1 MSSKV
6 AVDAGDDGD
15 DDKSQASDG
24 GGAGSTTGSTATGT
38 NSEAGTEGPAGTDSG
53 SSEAGTESTE
63 RSASVHSEMSGGP
76 GGGGAGK
83 KGRKGAKGGKKDT
96 PFRRSMKSK
105 PGGKLL
111 LAMWDWIDRRYLN
124 PPPMDDVLG
133 YHLDAVNG
141 KADEVRRRLFKKQ
154 DIDAADA
161 RGFTALM
168 WACYEGHV
176 GVVRILLQKGADTD
190 LCTAARRLRAV
201 HIAAAAG
208 RHRCLS
214 WILGELTYQE
224 LNLQDAQGMTA
235 MMHAA
240 AGGHVDALDELADAG
255 ADIDYQDKDGWSTLH
270 YAVLS
275 GSLPMV
281 ELVLDAG
288 ADKKL
293 KDVENRTAG
302 TWARAL
308 GHWANGSYIY
318 KWEDPNPYH

>member
-1 MSSKV
+1 MSKV
-6 AVDAGDDGD
+6 AVDASDDGG
-15 DDKSQASDG
+15 SDG
-24 GGAGSTTGSTATGT
+24 GGEGSITGSTATG
-38 NSEAGTEGPAGTDSG
+38 SEAGTEGPAGTDDG
-53 SSEAGTESTE
+53 SSEAGTEGTESTE
-63 RSASVHSEMSGGP
+63 RSSVHSEMSAGP
-76 GGGGAGK
+76 QRG
-83 KGRKGAKGGKKDT
+83 KGAKGKGKGAKGKGGKKET
-96 PFRRSMKSK
+96 PLRKSIRAK
-105 PGGKLL
+105 PGGRLL
-111 LAMWDWIDRRYLN
+111 LAVWDWIDRRYIN
-124 PPPMDDVLG
+124 PPPMDDIVG

-154 DIDAADA
+154 AIDAVDS
-161 RGFTALM
+161 RGYTALM

-176 GVVRILLQKGADTD
+176 GVVRILLQKGADTQ
-190 LCTAARRLRAV
+190 LRTKKMRLQAS

-224 LNLQDAQGMTA
+224 LNLQDKQGMTA

-240 AGGHVDALDELADAG
+240 AGGHIDALDELADAG

-308 GHWANGSYIY
+308 GHWAIGSYIY
-318 KWEDPNPYH
+318 NWEDPNPYH